1 MQSPNGFLE
10 MADGRR
16 VEVADGL
23 TIGRIESCDLVL
35 EDHKVSRR
43 HARVIVDHGVV
54 EIEDL
59 GSSNGVLLNGRAVQ
73 RHILRSGDKLRIG
86 TTDLAYTRVDPV
98 AVSSPEV
105 SSPAVSSPAVAPTS
119 AERGDEKSGVEVI
132 EFIDEVVKV
141 RSRELPEASVGH
153 RRSKPDREGRADHGV
168 LQFSKQR
175 AKRGRLSDEI
185 GQLGGLHKFMLIL
198 AILIVSLGIAW
209 LSKLLATA

>member
-10 MADGRR
+10 MTDGRR

-86 TTDLAYTRVDPV
+86 TTDLAYTCVDPV
-98 AVSSPEV
+98 AV
-105 SSPAVSSPAVAPTS
+105 SSPAVSSPAVAVPS
-119 AERGDEKSGVEVI
+119 AERGDEESGVEVI

-141 RSRELPEASVGH
+141 RSRELPKASVGH

-185 GQLGGLHKFMLIL
+185 GQLGGLYKFMLIL

-209 LSKLLATA
+209 LSKLLATV